1 MHGRLTFF
9 ERKRMLSIAL
19 DHPCFDGRKPLL
31 SKEEMAAAL
40 ARGRQKS
47 GQQVVA
53 EIMAE
58 LGRSYTPVPRR
69 RTLREALGDAFFVPA
84 FRRTVILG
92 ALALLLALFMTMTAP
107 GRALAEEARRIVV
120 TFARG
125 NLNFRNSYP
134 VPADGSALDFSLV
147 PPTVEEPE
155 ELAEL
160 TRFPILL
167 SEDEQIH
174 FEYDSWRGG
183 LSVSSAYLTP
193 DEKRYTLT
201 QEFYASGTCW
211 GTGFDAQAYAQIPS
225 TIRYEGEITL
235 YAGVSE
241 TGCFVTGFADAF
253 TLTMMSSS
261 MTLPELTACLE
272 RIYVWQ
278 AADAPA
284 QEAGE
289 ALDFSLVPQRVG
301 SPREMADICR
311 FPILLS
317 EDELTDFRY
326 DNNTDVFLLVRSWY
340 RTENGQTYK
349 IRQNFYGPDTYW
361 ALTTEIDAAAE
372 IPSRIRYDG
381 PLTLYAGTSPDGVR
395 ILTGY
400 ADIFLLTVTSSD
412 MTLPELTARMDR
424 VYAWT
429 PSAD

>member
-1 MHGRLTFF
+1 MRGKLTFF
-9 ERKRMLSIAL
+9 ERRRMLSIAL

-31 SKEEMAAAL
+31 SEGEMAAAL
-40 ARGRQKS
+40 ARGRQKT

-58 LGRSYTPVPRR
+58 LGRSYTPASRR
-69 RTLREALGDAFFVPA
+69 RSLREALEDVSFVPA

-92 ALALLLALFMTMTAP
+92 ALALLLALFMTLTAP

-120 TFARG
+120 NFTDG
-125 NLNFRNSYP
+125 NLNFHNSYP

-147 PPTVEEPE
+147 PPTAEDPE

-160 TRFPILL
+160 TGFPILL
-167 SEDEQIH
+167 SEDEQIR
-174 FEYDSWRGG
+174 FEYNSWRGG

-201 QEFYASGTCW
+201 QEFYAPGTLW

-278 AADAPA
+278 AADASA
-284 QEAGE
+284 QVAGE

-301 SPREMADICR
+301 SPRELAEICR

-326 DNNTDVFLLVRSWY
+326 DNYTDVFLVRSWY

-361 ALTTEIDAAAE
+361 AFTTEIDAAAE

-381 PLTLYAGTSPDGVR
+381 PLTLYAGTGPDGVR

-412 MTLPELTARMDR
+412 MTLSELTACMDR